1 MPIICATDEKR
12 HTGKLG
18 GCRTRQDA
26 GANLLRRPALS
37 TASYP
42 RMGQNLGQ
50 PLTQVLTQIDFHI
63 KSNKISGF
71 LTKTADFWLR
81 REDLNHRPPGYEK
94 LARCLLRLTGLTRFR
109 MCRCLKSRCTFT
121 ASIFRDRYKINDH
134 IRIKSTSFP
143 PKITRRNL
151 RAFKPRGQTADTGKS
166 AR

>member
-81 REDLNHRPPGYEK
+81 REDLNLRPPGYE
-94 LARCLLRLTGLTRFR
+94 LLLVCDLLDNVSISCCSVDKKFENLLSCPPRPTAHFLFWVRKWVNGSTAFR
-109 MCRCLKSRCTFT
+109 HLLNIQSE
-121 ASIFRDRYKINDH
+121 NV
-134 IRIKSTSFP
+134 IR
-143 PKITRRNL
+143 
-151 RAFKPRGQTADTGKS
+151 
-166 AR
+166 